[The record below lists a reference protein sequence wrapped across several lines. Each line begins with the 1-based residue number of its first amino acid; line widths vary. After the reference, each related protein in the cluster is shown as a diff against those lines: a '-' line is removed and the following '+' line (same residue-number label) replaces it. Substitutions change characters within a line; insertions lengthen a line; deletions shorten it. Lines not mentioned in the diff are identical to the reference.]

1 MATGI
6 LGTADLAAN
15 TNTTLYTV
23 PVSTF
28 SVVTVSICNRGAA
41 AVDVRIAVSD
51 SGTPANEDYLEFDSS
66 VLAKGVLER
75 TGIVLQAGKLIVCRA
90 NATDVNVV
98 VTGIETAT
106 A

>member
-75 TGIVLQAGKLIVCRA
+75 TGIVLQAGKLIVCRSS
-90 NATDVNVV
+90 ATDVNVV

>member
-28 SVVTVSICNRGAA
+28 SVVTISICNRGAA

-51 SGTPANEDYLEFDSS
+51 TGTPGNADYLEFDSS

-75 TGIVLQAGKLIVCRA
+75 TGIVLQAGKLVVCRA
-90 NATDVNVV
+90 TATDVNVV